1 MFVEIEK
8 IVVDDRIRKD
18 YGNLQELADNIS
30 ENTLMNPPVVM
41 PNGDGTYTLI
51 AGERRLRAMRDILGY
66 MQTEVNVVTPRD
78 AEQMLLMEISENEC
92 RKEFTMTERLDYA
105 AKIKAVESAKAKERQ
120 GTRTDLAQ
128 DFVQSERNQA
138 ANAVADAIG
147 TNRETLR
154 QAQII
159 SDNRDLLDPADFAEW
174 DEGKLSTNKAFQRIK
189 AAQKRAE
196 EERDAARKDAEEVSE
211 LYGKTVVQRDQA
223 ESERKRIERE
233 LRKASITQT
242 NLEMEAES
250 LRQQLAQRPDPEV
263 IEREVEVEVE
273 VESKEAQRR
282 IRELEHEVKIY
293 LDTDQKLRKQ
303 LESTR
308 KELDR
313 AKGIIGMDKS
323 TKDVQR
329 DVEYLISATN
339 QYVRHYGGLTWT
351 FERIAEVDET
361 TREELRK
368 AVRNLAT
375 FSNALMGELEQM

>member
-1 MFVEIEK
+1 MLIDINK
-8 IVVDDRIRKD
+8 IIVNDRIRKD
-18 YGNLQELADNIS
+18 FGNIEELAEDIRVNGLI
-30 ENTLMNPPVVM
+30 NPPTVNKSYV
-41 PNGDGTYTLI
+41 LL
-51 AGERRLRAMRDILGY
+51 AGERRLRACKSLGWT
-66 MQTEVNVVTPRD
+66 QIEVH
-78 AEQMLLMEISENEC
+78 MLDTKDEAHDLAVEMSENNM
-92 RKEFTMTERLDYA
+92 RRNFTGSELAEGIRRQMAIEA
-105 AKIKAVESAKAKERQ
+105 EKAKERMESGGVEIFPQ
-120 GTRTDLAQ
+120 GSTGKARDKAAEPFGISGKQAEKVL
-128 DFVQSERNQA
+128 FV
-138 ANAVADAIG
+138 D
-147 TNRETLR
+147 
-154 QAQII
+154 
-159 SDNRDLLDPADFAEW
+159 DNRDLLDASDFAEW

-196 EERDAARKDAEEVSE
+196 EERDAAMSDAEMTSM
-211 LYGKTVVQRDQA
+211 LYGQAKTQLA
-223 ESERKRIERE
+223 ETQYDLESAKEELASERGK
-233 LRKASITQT
+233 
-242 NLEMEAES
+242 NLELGSQMES
-250 LRQQLAQRPDPEV
+250 LKRQLSECPKPEV